1 MTPTRTPQPPRSSA
15 TPSAARALHNICMSG
30 RIFCMGPSPERG
42 EDRRMDVLSIVL
54 GVVMFAV
61 LFALIYGI
69 DAI

>member
-1 MTPTRTPQPPRSSA
+1 MGSS
-15 TPSAARALHNICMSG
+15 PK
-30 RIFCMGPSPERG
+30 RG

-54 GVVMFAV
+54 GVVMFAL

>member
-1 MTPTRTPQPPRSSA
+1 LGV
-15 TPSAARALHNICMSG
+15 ARIG
-30 RIFCMGPSPERG
+30 V
-42 EDRRMDVLSIVL
+42 MDVLSIVL

>member
-1 MTPTRTPQPPRSSA
+1 
-15 TPSAARALHNICMSG
+15 
-30 RIFCMGPSPERG
+30 MGSSPERG
-42 EDRRMDVLSIVL
+42 EDKRMDFLSILL

>member
-1 MTPTRTPQPPRSSA
+1 MGV
-15 TPSAARALHNICMSG
+15 ARIGA
-30 RIFCMGPSPERG
+30 
-42 EDRRMDVLSIVL
+42 MDVLSIVL

>member
-1 MTPTRTPQPPRSSA
+1 
-15 TPSAARALHNICMSG
+15 
-30 RIFCMGPSPERG
+30 
-42 EDRRMDVLSIVL
+42 MDFLSILL